1 MNRVTIC
8 TTPILVLSLLFF
20 CGSAVG
26 AKKSANI
33 AAFADQTIALMSNP
47 DSGFNIDETL
57 LIRKYLRPEDPDY
70 AVLLSISQKVLRLLI
85 SLTDY
90 SIEIATL
97 ASVGKTD
104 AQQVTDYA
112 NYLSLLQ
119 EEVVEVLAVPDEKF
133 SEVIAQIRKQKNLL
147 DAVRTAQPII
157 NALSRYGQL
166 MLNDYDESIS
176 IVAANL
182 DSAIEQNFSVLVE
195 FSDILDRRRSSVL
208 AEIAVLEASVTT
220 NKDYRDDLL
229 ERVDR
234 VQDIAAIVRPQ
245 LELYWDTHRELDA
258 IHLATTHGSAQ
269 VRLILLVWSRAHAAM
284 ASGKKISTDWVDEYK
299 DLGAAAYKLGRS
311 LND

>member
-1 MNRVTIC
+1 
-8 TTPILVLSLLFF
+8 
-20 CGSAVG
+20 
-26 AKKSANI
+26 
-33 AAFADQTIALMSNP
+33 
-47 DSGFNIDETL
+47 
-57 LIRKYLRPEDPDY
+57 
-70 AVLLSISQKVLRLLI
+70 
-85 SLTDY
+85 
-90 SIEIATL
+90 
-97 ASVGKTD
+97 VGKTD
-104 AQQVTDYA
+104 AQQVSDYA
-112 NYLSLLQ
+112 NYLSSFQ
-119 EEVVEVLAVPDEKF
+119 KEVVEVLAVPDENF

-182 DSAIEQNFSVLVE
+182 DSAIQQNFSVLVD
-195 FSDILDRRRSSVL
+195 FSDILDRRRSAVL
-208 AEIAVLEASVTT
+208 AEIAVLEASAAT
-220 NKDYRDDLL
+220 NKIYRDGLL

-258 IHLATTHGSAQ
+258 INLATTSGSAQ

-299 DLGAAAYKLGRS
+299 DLGSAAYKLGRS